1 MADSPWIVNV
11 TTEQFETEVVA
22 KSMEIPVIVD
32 FWAPWCQ
39 PCLQLA
45 PLIERLVDEA
55 GGKVILA
62 KVDIQQEEQLA
73 GMLGVQS
80 IPLVVAFHEGQV
92 VDQFMGVVPEE
103 QLREFIGRLVP
114 SQADVLLQEALE
126 IEESDQVTAEAK
138 LRESLSLDERDT
150 TKIYLARVILAQ
162 GRDAEAA
169 DIIAELEKRG
179 FLEPDAERI
188 KAELEIRA
196 NAEESGGLQE
206 ARTAAE
212 ANPDDLS
219 LQVSLGDALAVDG
232 RHREACELL
241 LEVVRKDRSGE
252 AGTAAKDQLVK
263 LFEVLGSGNAIVTE
277 FRKKLATA
285 LY

>member
-45 PLIERLVDEA
+45 PLIEKLVDEA
-55 GGKVILA
+55 GGQVILA

-73 GMLGVQS
+73 SMLGVQS

-92 VDQFMGVVPEE
+92 VDQFMGVVPED
-103 QLREFIGRLVP
+103 QLRTFIQKLVP
-114 SQADVLLQEALE
+114 SKADQLLTEALE
-126 IEESDQVTAEAK
+126 LEESDQVTAEAK
-138 LRESLSLDERDT
+138 LRESLSIDERDT

-162 GRDAEAA
+162 GRDSEAA
-169 DIIAELEKRG
+169 DIITELEKRG

-188 KAELEIRA
+188 KAELDIRA
-196 NAEESGGLQE
+196 HAEESGGLQQARAAVE
-206 ARTAAE
+206 AS
-212 ANPDDLS
+212 PDDLS

-232 RHREACELL
+232 KHRDACELL
-241 LEVVRKDRSGE
+241 LAVVQRDRSGE
-252 AGTAAKDQLVK
+252 AGTAAKDQMVK

-277 FRKKLATA
+277 FRRKLATA

>member
-22 KSMEIPVIVD
+22 KSMEVPVIVD

-45 PLIERLVDEA
+45 PLIEKLVQEA
-55 GGKVILA
+55 GGQVILA

-73 GMLGVQS
+73 AMLGVQS

-92 VDQFMGVVPEE
+92 VDQFTGVVPED
-103 QLREFIGRLVP
+103 QLRKFVQQLVP
-114 SQADVLLQEALE
+114 SKADQLVREALE
-126 IEESDQVTAEAK
+126 LEESDQVTAESK
-138 LRESLSLDERDT
+138 LRESLSIDERDT
-150 TKIYLARVILAQ
+150 TKIYLARVVLAQ

-169 DIIAELEKRG
+169 EIIAELEKRG

-188 KAELEIRA
+188 KAELDIRA
-196 NAEESGGLQE
+196 HAEDSGGLQE
-206 ARTAAE
+206 ARAAAE
-212 ANPDDLS
+212 ASPDDLS
-219 LQVSLGDALAVDG
+219 LQVALGDALAVDG
-232 RHREACELL
+232 KHREACELL
-241 LEVVRKDRSGE
+241 LNIVMKDRSGE

-277 FRKKLATA
+277 YRKKLATT

>member
-45 PLIERLVDEA
+45 PTIERLVDEA

-73 GMLGVQS
+73 AMLGVQS

-92 VDQFMGVVPEE
+92 VDQFTGVVPEE
-103 QLREFIGRLVP
+103 QLREFVGRLVP

-169 DIIAELEKRG
+169 EIIAELEKRG

-206 ARTAAE
+206 ARAAAE
-212 ANPDDLS
+212 ASPDDLS

-232 RHREACELL
+232 KHREACELL

>member
-55 GGKVILA
+55 DGKVILA

-73 GMLGVQS
+73 AMLGVQS
-80 IPLVVAFHEGQV
+80 IPLVVAFHEGQA
-92 VDQFMGVVPEE
+92 VDQFTGVVPEE
-103 QLREFIGRLVP
+103 QLREFVGRLVP
-114 SQADVLLQEALE
+114 SQADALLKEALE
-126 IEESDQVTAEAK
+126 VEDSDQVTAEAK
-138 LRESLSLDERDT
+138 LRESLSLDERDA

-162 GRDAEAA
+162 GRDAEAVE
-169 DIIAELEKRG
+169 IITELEKRG

-206 ARTAAE
+206 VRAAAE
-212 ANPDDLS
+212 ASPNDLS

-232 RHREACELL
+232 KHREACELL
-241 LEVVRKDRSGE
+241 LKVVCKDPSGE